1 MPEVS
6 AAKSMHSVSRILMAI
21 FFLILLLTV
30 SLTRISDYDFWWHLK
45 LGAEVYQ
52 TGSVYAVDSYSYTFS
67 GMPQF
72 RAEWL
77 GNLLIYLSYKTGGF
91 VGIAALKTALV
102 CLTFWF
108 LFMALRRMNNT
119 GDEPAFYAA
128 LVTMVLVLL
137 SLRFRLFVR
146 PYLFSF
152 MFFSF
157 VLFLIHYYQQ
167 RRTGVAYIIF
177 PLAQILWSNIS
188 IGAIF
193 GPVLVLFFLVREWH
207 GSRTPDRRLFNVF
220 LLVVIASLFNPE
232 MQRIYTLPFSALVAS
247 PYKEVLGEHQPVS
260 VQILWGYG
268 LRYTFAYQ
276 ILVLCSLVYLI
287 FLGGWKNRFHLL
299 LFALFFPVSLLQIRM
314 IDFFSLIAAVLA
326 FPAVH
331 RLLTMIPVT
340 IYRKRIAAVVFAGLM
355 IAVIITSAGSKTY
368 AFGIGIKDDI
378 FPEKALAFLE
388 KENIQGRMMNS
399 YAFGGYLI
407 WAAPERKVFIDGRH
421 RHLYSPEFY
430 NAYHDALKNA
440 EAWKELNR
448 TWDFDYLLLE
458 YDMMSR
464 RYPKHLSGNPD
475 WAVVYW
481 DDHSVVLLKQTER
494 NRSVIDKYAYRIARP
509 NFYDYGYLQ
518 AYLHAKSAPEAVEAL
533 RREISLNPKNQ
544 EPILARAFLL
554 FNMGP
559 AFHNEAHEELTRA
572 LALKPDLSMEHSAMA
587 TLLLE
592 RGLTDQAR
600 AEIKKALDIDPS
612 DGAAQHLVQKLKN

>member
-1 MPEVS
+1 MQEVS
-6 AAKSMHSVSRILMAI
+6 AAKSVNSAGRISIAI
-21 FFLILLLTV
+21 FFLILLLTIT
-30 SLTRISDYDFWWHLK
+30 LTRISDYDFWWHLK
-45 LGAEVYQ
+45 LGEEVYQ

-77 GNLLIYLSYKTGGF
+77 GNFLIYLSYKTGGF
-91 VGIAALKTALV
+91 AGIAALKMLLV
-102 CLTFWF
+102 TCTFWF
-108 LFMALRRMNNT
+108 LFLALRCMTEER
-119 GDEPAFYAA
+119 DEPAFYAA
-128 LVTMVLVLL
+128 LITMLLVLL

-152 MFFSF
+152 MFFSL

-177 PLAQILWSNIS
+177 PLVQILWSNIS

-193 GPVLVLFFLVREWH
+193 GPALVLFALAREWQS
-207 GSRTPDRRLFNVF
+207 SRMPDRRLFNIF

-232 MQRIYTLPFSALVAS
+232 MQRIYTLPFSALVSS

-260 VQILWGYG
+260 LQILWGYG

-276 ILVLCSLVYLI
+276 ILVLCSLVHLI
-287 FLGGWKNRFHLL
+287 FRGGWKNRFHLL
-299 LFALFFPVSLLQIRM
+299 LFALFFPVSLLQVRM
-314 IDFFSLIAAVLA
+314 IDFFSLSAAVLA
-326 FPAVH
+326 FPALL

-340 IYRKRIAAVVFAGLM
+340 VFKKRIAEIVAAGLILVAI
-355 IAVIITSAGSKTY
+355 IASAGSKTY
-368 AFGIGIKDDI
+368 AFGIGIKDHI

-440 EAWKELNR
+440 EAWEALNR
-448 TWDFDYLLLE
+448 NWNFDYLLLE

-464 RYPKHLSGNPD
+464 RYPKHLSENPD
-475 WAVVYW
+475 WALVYW
-481 DDHSVVLLKQTER
+481 DDHSVVLLKQTEQ
-494 NRSVIDKYAYRIARP
+494 NRAVIDKYAYRIAKP

-533 RREISLNPKNQ
+533 KREISLNPKNQ

-559 AFHNEAHEELTRA
+559 AFHNEAHDELTRA

-600 AEIKKALDIDPS
+600 AEIRKALDIDPF
-612 DGAAQHLVQKLKN
+612 DGAAQHLMQKLKN